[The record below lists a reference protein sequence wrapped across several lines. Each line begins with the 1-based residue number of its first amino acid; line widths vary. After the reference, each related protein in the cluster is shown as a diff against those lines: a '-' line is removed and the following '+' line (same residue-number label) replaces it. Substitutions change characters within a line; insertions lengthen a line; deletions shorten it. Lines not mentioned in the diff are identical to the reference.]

1 MFISYR
7 RGEKIVK
14 MVGFIRKNGIFDK
27 ISGFFAIY
35 RKGYYNKQKEQSLQD
50 WRRTAMEE
58 GNAKSLVRRLPIK
71 NRITLMVILIS
82 VVPILIISVFSYAK
96 AFISVRQTV
105 RAFAAQTLTSL
116 ERSLTNLADPSRLLA
131 GGQEKLPE
139 EVLKTEP
146 TGLFQQEALRYL
158 TGVTVLYTD
167 GTVCSLA
174 GEEILAVTESGGWA
188 ITQNEV
194 GEQRLAVAWYA
205 TDEEGN
211 AYTVQALFMPQMF
224 TRLLDIYNEE
234 SCNRLVLVDGAG
246 GLLTDDGTPLT
257 VLEGEEIRQTAF
269 EVSGEPIC
277 PREERSSFLCYLTVP
292 ALEAT
297 LVFIEPYTEMMKP
310 LQSIF
315 FGTLFGTILL
325 LNFSVIVIDSIDRP
339 MNALVKSF
347 GDAARVNFAVT
358 QSDESRDELGILN
371 QAFNEIC
378 AEMREALNK
387 VEKEQA
393 EKRRAEIRMLQ
404 AQINPHFL
412 FNTLDSLRFTSMM
425 NNVPV
430 VSDGLAALSHL
441 LRSSILKDNSYTPLH
456 SELQTVEDYLTL
468 QRIRCCE
475 TIVLKTEISEEAA
488 KASVMRLLLQP
499 IVENAVIHGIKENVP
514 LTIRLKAWVGEETLY
529 ISIIDD
535 GKGFDPK
542 KAGED
547 GVPKSSKMSGIG
559 LHNVKDRLYLSYKD
573 RQSFSIGSVQGQGTE
588 VQMTMPYTEWKEE
601 SDV

>member
-1 MFISYR
+1 M
-7 RGEKIVK
+7 KK
-14 MVGFIRKNGIFDK
+14 VGFIRKNGIFDK

-35 RKGYYNKQKEQSLQD
+35 RKGYYNKQKEQSPQD

-82 VVPILIISVFSYAK
+82 VVPILIISIFSYAK

-131 GGQEKLPE
+131 GGQESLPE

-205 TDEEGN
+205 TDGEGN

-224 TRLLDIYNEE
+224 TRLLDVYNEE

-257 VLEGEEIRQTAF
+257 VLEGEVIRQTAF

-535 GKGFDPK
+535 GKGFDQE

>member
-1 MFISYR
+1 MR
-7 RGEKIVK
+7 
-14 MVGFIRKNGIFDK
+14 MVGFIRENGIFDK

-35 RKGYYNKQKEQSLQD
+35 RKGYYNKQKEQSPQD
-50 WRRTAMEE
+50 WRRTAMKE

-167 GTVCSLA
+167 GTVCCLA
-174 GEEILAVTESGGWA
+174 GEEVLAVTESGGWA

-257 VLEGEEIRQTAF
+257 VLEGEVIRQTAF

-315 FGTLFGTILL
+315 LGTLFGTILL

-535 GKGFDPK
+535 GKGFDQE

>member
-1 MFISYR
+1 M
-7 RGEKIVK
+7 K

-35 RKGYYNKQKEQSLQD
+35 RKGYYNKQKEQSPQD

-167 GTVCSLA
+167 GTVCSFA

-257 VLEGEEIRQTAF
+257 VLEGEVIRQTAF

-514 LTIRLKAWVGEETLY
+514 LTIRLKAWVGKEMLY

-535 GKGFDPK
+535 GKGFDQE

-559 LHNVKDRLYLSYKD
+559 LHNVKDRLYLAYKD
-573 RQSFSIGSVQGQGTE
+573 NQSFSINSVQGQGTE

>member
-1 MFISYR
+1 M
-7 RGEKIVK
+7 KK
-14 MVGFIRKNGIFDK
+14 VGFIRKNGIFDK

-35 RKGYYNKQKEQSLQD
+35 RKGYYNKQKEQSPQD

-82 VVPILIISVFSYAK
+82 VVPILIISIFSYAK

-205 TDEEGN
+205 TDGEGN

-224 TRLLDIYNEE
+224 TRLLDVYNEE

-257 VLEGEEIRQTAF
+257 VLEGEVIRQTAF
-269 EVSGEPIC
+269 EVSGGPIC

-535 GKGFDPK
+535 GKGFDQE

>member
-1 MFISYR
+1 M
-7 RGEKIVK
+7 KK
-14 MVGFIRKNGIFDK
+14 VGFIRENGILDK

-35 RKGYYNKQKEQSLQD
+35 RKGYYNKQKEQSPQD

-174 GEEILAVTESGGWA
+174 GEEVLAVTESGGWA

-257 VLEGEEIRQTAF
+257 VLEGEVIRQTAF
-269 EVSGEPIC
+269 EASGEPIC

-499 IVENAVIHGIKENVP
+499 IVENAVIHGIKENIP

-535 GKGFDPK
+535 GKGFDQE

-559 LHNVKDRLYLSYKD
+559 LHNVKDRLYLAYKD
-573 RQSFSIGSVQGQGTE
+573 NQSFSINSVQGQGTE

>member
-1 MFISYR
+1 M
-7 RGEKIVK
+7 K
-14 MVGFIRKNGIFDK
+14 MVGFIRENGIFDK

-35 RKGYYNKQKEQSLQD
+35 RKGYYNKQKEQSPQD

-257 VLEGEEIRQTAF
+257 VLEGEVIRQTAF

>member
-1 MFISYR
+1 M
-7 RGEKIVK
+7 KI
-14 MVGFIRKNGIFDK
+14 VGFIRKNGIFDK

-35 RKGYYNKQKEQSLQD
+35 RKGYYNKQKEQSPQD

-205 TDEEGN
+205 TDGEGN

-257 VLEGEEIRQTAF
+257 VLEGEVIRQTAF

-277 PREERSSFLCYLTVP
+277 PREEHSSFLSYLTVP

-499 IVENAVIHGIKENVP
+499 IVENAVIHGIKENIP

-535 GKGFDPK
+535 GKGFDQE

-573 RQSFSIGSVQGQGTE
+573 RQSFYIGSVQGQGTE

>member
-1 MFISYR
+1 M
-7 RGEKIVK
+7 KK
-14 MVGFIRKNGIFDK
+14 VGFIRKNGIFDK

-35 RKGYYNKQKEQSLQD
+35 RKGYYNKQKEQSPQD

-82 VVPILIISVFSYAK
+82 VVPILIISIFSYAK

-224 TRLLDIYNEE
+224 TRLLDVYNEE

-257 VLEGEEIRQTAF
+257 VLEGEVIRQTAF

-535 GKGFDPK
+535 GKGFDQE

>member
-1 MFISYR
+1 M
-7 RGEKIVK
+7 KK
-14 MVGFIRKNGIFDK
+14 VGFIRKNGIFDK

-35 RKGYYNKQKEQSLQD
+35 RKGYYNKQKEQSPQD

-82 VVPILIISVFSYAK
+82 VVPILIISIFSYAK

-205 TDEEGN
+205 TDGEGN

-224 TRLLDIYNEE
+224 TRLLDVYNEE

-257 VLEGEEIRQTAF
+257 VLEGEVIRQTAF
-269 EVSGEPIC
+269 EVSGDPIC
-277 PREERSSFLCYLTVP
+277 TPGGAQQLFVLPYGAGIGGYPSLYR
-292 ALEAT
+292 ALHRDDEAT
-297 LVFIEPYTEMMKP
+297 AKYLLWDTVWNDSTAE
-310 LQSIF
+310 F
-315 FGTLFGTILL
+315 FG
-325 LNFSVIVIDSIDRP
+325 DCD
-339 MNALVKSF
+339 
-347 GDAARVNFAVT
+347 
-358 QSDESRDELGILN
+358 
-371 QAFNEIC
+371 
-378 AEMREALNK
+378 
-387 VEKEQA
+387 
-393 EKRRAEIRMLQ
+393 
-404 AQINPHFL
+404 
-412 FNTLDSLRFTSMM
+412 
-425 NNVPV
+425 
-430 VSDGLAALSHL
+430 
-441 LRSSILKDNSYTPLH
+441 
-456 SELQTVEDYLTL
+456 
-468 QRIRCCE
+468 
-475 TIVLKTEISEEAA
+475 
-488 KASVMRLLLQP
+488 
-499 IVENAVIHGIKENVP
+499 
-514 LTIRLKAWVGEETLY
+514 
-529 ISIIDD
+529 
-535 GKGFDPK
+535 
-542 KAGED
+542 
-547 GVPKSSKMSGIG
+547 
-559 LHNVKDRLYLSYKD
+559 
-573 RQSFSIGSVQGQGTE
+573 
-588 VQMTMPYTEWKEE
+588 
-601 SDV
+601 

>member
-1 MFISYR
+1 M
-7 RGEKIVK
+7 KK
-14 MVGFIRKNGIFDK
+14 VGFIRKNGIFDK

-35 RKGYYNKQKEQSLQD
+35 RKGYYKKQKEQSPQD

-82 VVPILIISVFSYAK
+82 VVPILIISIFSYAK

-205 TDEEGN
+205 TDGEGN

-224 TRLLDIYNEE
+224 TRLLDVYNEE

-257 VLEGEEIRQTAF
+257 VLEGEVIRQTAF

-535 GKGFDPK
+535 GKGFDQE

>member
-1 MFISYR
+1 M
-7 RGEKIVK
+7 KK
-14 MVGFIRKNGIFDK
+14 VGFIRENGILDK

-35 RKGYYNKQKEQSLQD
+35 RKGYYNKQKEQRPQD
-50 WRRTAMEE
+50 WRRTAMKE

-205 TDEEGN
+205 TDGEGN

-224 TRLLDIYNEE
+224 TRLLDVYNEE

-257 VLEGEEIRQTAF
+257 VLEGEVIRQTAF

-535 GKGFDPK
+535 GKGFDQE

>member
-1 MFISYR
+1 M
-7 RGEKIVK
+7 KK
-14 MVGFIRKNGIFDK
+14 VGFIRKNGIFDK

-35 RKGYYNKQKEQSLQD
+35 RKGYYNKQKEQSPQD

-82 VVPILIISVFSYAK
+82 VVPILIISIFSYAK

-205 TDEEGN
+205 TDGEGN

-224 TRLLDIYNEE
+224 TRLLDVYNEE

-257 VLEGEEIRQTAF
+257 VLEGEVIRQTAF

-535 GKGFDPK
+535 GKGFDQE

-559 LHNVKDRLYLSYKD
+559 LHNGKDRLYLSYKD

>member
-1 MFISYR
+1 M
-7 RGEKIVK
+7 K

-35 RKGYYNKQKEQSLQD
+35 RKGYYNKQKEQSPQD
-50 WRRTAMEE
+50 WRRTVMEE

-257 VLEGEEIRQTAF
+257 VLEGEVIRQTAF

-514 LTIRLKAWVGEETLY
+514 LTIRLKAWVGKEMLY

-535 GKGFDPK
+535 GKGFDQE

-547 GVPKSSKMSGIG
+547 AVPKSSKMSGIG

>member
-1 MFISYR
+1 M
-7 RGEKIVK
+7 K

-35 RKGYYNKQKEQSLQD
+35 RKGYYNKQKEQSPQD

-257 VLEGEEIRQTAF
+257 VLEGEVIRQTAF
-269 EVSGEPIC
+269 EVSGQPIC

-387 VEKEQA
+387 VEKEQV

-488 KASVMRLLLQP
+488 KASVMRRLLQP

-535 GKGFDPK
+535 GKGFDQE

-559 LHNVKDRLYLSYKD
+559 LHNVKDRLYLAYKD
-573 RQSFSIGSVQGQGTE
+573 NQSFSINSVQGQGTE

>member
-1 MFISYR
+1 M
-7 RGEKIVK
+7 KI
-14 MVGFIRKNGIFDK
+14 VGFIRKNGIFDK

-35 RKGYYNKQKEQSLQD
+35 RKGYYNKQKEQSPQD

-257 VLEGEEIRQTAF
+257 VLEGEVIRQTAF
-269 EVSGEPIC
+269 EVSGQPIC

-535 GKGFDPK
+535 GKGFDQE

>member
-1 MFISYR
+1 M
-7 RGEKIVK
+7 K

-35 RKGYYNKQKEQSLQD
+35 RKGYYNKQKEQSPQD
-50 WRRTAMEE
+50 WRRTVMEE

-71 NRITLMVILIS
+71 NRITLMVSLIS
-82 VVPILIISVFSYAK
+82 VVPILSISVFSYAK

-257 VLEGEEIRQTAF
+257 VLEGEVIRQTAF

-514 LTIRLKAWVGEETLY
+514 LTIRLKAWVGKEMLY

-535 GKGFDPK
+535 GKGFDQE

-559 LHNVKDRLYLSYKD
+559 LHNVKDRLYLAYKD
-573 RQSFSIGSVQGQGTE
+573 NQSFSINSVQGQGTE

>member
-1 MFISYR
+1 M
-7 RGEKIVK
+7 KK
-14 MVGFIRKNGIFDK
+14 VGFIRENGIFDK

-35 RKGYYNKQKEQSLQD
+35 RKGYYNKQKEQSPQD

-257 VLEGEEIRQTAF
+257 VLEGEVIRQTAF

-535 GKGFDPK
+535 GKGFDQE

>member
-1 MFISYR
+1 M
-7 RGEKIVK
+7 K

-35 RKGYYNKQKEQSLQD
+35 RKGYYNKQKEQSPQD
-50 WRRTAMEE
+50 WRRTVMEE

-257 VLEGEEIRQTAF
+257 VLEGEVIRQTAF

-425 NNVPV
+425 NNVPH
-430 VSDGLAALSHL
+430 VSDGLGAISHL

-514 LTIRLKAWVGEETLY
+514 LTIRLKAWVGKEMLY

-535 GKGFDPK
+535 GKGFDQE

-559 LHNVKDRLYLSYKD
+559 LHNVKDRLYLAYKD
-573 RQSFSIGSVQGQGTE
+573 NQSFSINSVQGQGTE

>member
-1 MFISYR
+1 M
-7 RGEKIVK
+7 K
-14 MVGFIRKNGIFDK
+14 MVGFIRKNGIYDK

-35 RKGYYNKQKEQSLQD
+35 RKGYYNKQKEQSPQD

-257 VLEGEEIRQTAF
+257 VLEGEVIRQTAF

-514 LTIRLKAWVGEETLY
+514 LTIRLKAWVGKEMLY

-535 GKGFDPK
+535 GKGFDQE

>member
-1 MFISYR
+1 M
-7 RGEKIVK
+7 K

-35 RKGYYNKQKEQSLQD
+35 RKGYYNKQKEQSPQD

-116 ERSLTNLADPSRLLA
+116 ERSLTNLADPSRLLV
-131 GGQEKLPE
+131 GGQGKLPE

-257 VLEGEEIRQTAF
+257 VLEGEVIRQTAF
-269 EVSGEPIC
+269 EVSGEAIC

-430 VSDGLAALSHL
+430 VSGGLAALSHL

-468 QRIRCCE
+468 QRIRSCE
-475 TIVLKTEISEEAA
+475 TIMLKTEISEEAA

-499 IVENAVIHGIKENVP
+499 IAENAVIHGIKENIP
-514 LTIRLKAWVGEETLY
+514 LTIRLKAWVGKETLY

-535 GKGFDPK
+535 GKGFDQE

-559 LHNVKDRLYLSYKD
+559 LHNVKDRLYLAYKD
-573 RQSFSIGSVQGQGTE
+573 KQSFSINSVQGQGTE

>member
-1 MFISYR
+1 M
-7 RGEKIVK
+7 KK
-14 MVGFIRKNGIFDK
+14 VGFIRKNGIFDK

-35 RKGYYNKQKEQSLQD
+35 RKGYYNKQKEQSPQD

-82 VVPILIISVFSYAK
+82 VVPILIISIFSYAK

-174 GEEILAVTESGGWA
+174 GEEILAVTGSGGWA

-205 TDEEGN
+205 TDGEGN

-224 TRLLDIYNEE
+224 TRLLDVYNEE

-257 VLEGEEIRQTAF
+257 VLEGEVIRQTAF

-475 TIVLKTEISEEAA
+475 TIVLKTEISEEAE

-535 GKGFDPK
+535 GKGFDQE

>member
-1 MFISYR
+1 M
-7 RGEKIVK
+7 K

-35 RKGYYNKQKEQSLQD
+35 RKGYYNKQKEQSPQD

-257 VLEGEEIRQTAF
+257 VLEGEVIRQTAF

-292 ALEAT
+292 ALDAT

-535 GKGFDPK
+535 GKGFDQE

-573 RQSFSIGSVQGQGTE
+573 RQSFSIGSIQGQGTE

>member
-1 MFISYR
+1 M
-7 RGEKIVK
+7 K

-35 RKGYYNKQKEQSLQD
+35 RKGYYNKQKEQSPQD

-167 GTVCSLA
+167 GTVCSFA

-211 AYTVQALFMPQMF
+211 AYAVQALFMPQMF

-257 VLEGEEIRQTAF
+257 VLEGEVIRQTAF

-535 GKGFDPK
+535 GKGFDQE

>member
-1 MFISYR
+1 M
-7 RGEKIVK
+7 K
-14 MVGFIRKNGIFDK
+14 MVGFIRENGIFDK

-35 RKGYYNKQKEQSLQD
+35 RKGYYNKQKEQSPQD

-257 VLEGEEIRQTAF
+257 VLEGEVIRQTAF

-535 GKGFDPK
+535 GKGFDQE

-559 LHNVKDRLYLSYKD
+559 LHNVKDRLYLAYKD
-573 RQSFSIGSVQGQGTE
+573 NQSFSINSVQGQGTE

>member
-1 MFISYR
+1 M
-7 RGEKIVK
+7 K

-35 RKGYYNKQKEQSLQD
+35 RKGYYNKQKEQSPQD

-257 VLEGEEIRQTAF
+257 VLEGEVIRQTAF

-347 GDAARVNFAVT
+347 GDAARVNFAVA

-499 IVENAVIHGIKENVP
+499 IVENAVIHGIKENIP

-535 GKGFDPK
+535 GKGFDQE

-559 LHNVKDRLYLSYKD
+559 LHNVKDRLYLAYKD
-573 RQSFSIGSVQGQGTE
+573 KQSFSINSVQGQGTE

>member
-1 MFISYR
+1 M
-7 RGEKIVK
+7 KK
-14 MVGFIRKNGIFDK
+14 VGFIRKNGIFDK

-35 RKGYYNKQKEQSLQD
+35 RKGYYNKQKEQSPQD

-82 VVPILIISVFSYAK
+82 VVPILIISIFSYAK

-257 VLEGEEIRQTAF
+257 VLEGEVIRQTAF

-535 GKGFDPK
+535 GKGFDQE

>member
-1 MFISYR
+1 M
-7 RGEKIVK
+7 K
-14 MVGFIRKNGIFDK
+14 MVGFIRENGIFDK

-35 RKGYYNKQKEQSLQD
+35 RKGYYNKQKEQSPQD

-58 GNAKSLVRRLPIK
+58 RNAKSLVRRLPIK

-257 VLEGEEIRQTAF
+257 VLEGEVIRQTAF

-514 LTIRLKAWVGEETLY
+514 LTIRLKAWVGKEMLY

-535 GKGFDPK
+535 GKGFDQE

-559 LHNVKDRLYLSYKD
+559 LHNVKDRLYLAYKD
-573 RQSFSIGSVQGQGTE
+573 RQSFSIDSVRGQGTE
-588 VQMTMPYTEWKEE
+588 VQMMMPYTEWKEE

>member
-1 MFISYR
+1 M
-7 RGEKIVK
+7 KK
-14 MVGFIRKNGIFDK
+14 VGFIRENGILDK

-35 RKGYYNKQKEQSLQD
+35 RKGYYNKQKEQSPQD

-58 GNAKSLVRRLPIK
+58 ENAKSLVRRLPIK

-257 VLEGEEIRQTAF
+257 VLEGEVIRQTAF

-499 IVENAVIHGIKENVP
+499 IVENAVIHGIKENIP
-514 LTIRLKAWVGEETLY
+514 LTIRLKAWVGKEMLY

-535 GKGFDPK
+535 GKGFDQE

>member
-1 MFISYR
+1 M
-7 RGEKIVK
+7 K
-14 MVGFIRKNGIFDK
+14 MVGFIRENGIFDK

-35 RKGYYNKQKEQSLQD
+35 RKGYYNKQKEQSPQD
-50 WRRTAMEE
+50 WRRTAMKE

-257 VLEGEEIRQTAF
+257 VLEGEAIRQTAF

-277 PREERSSFLCYLTVP
+277 SREERSSFLCYLTVP

-514 LTIRLKAWVGEETLY
+514 LTIRLKAWVGKEMLY

-535 GKGFDPK
+535 GKGFDQE

-559 LHNVKDRLYLSYKD
+559 LHNVKDRLYLAYKD
-573 RQSFSIGSVQGQGTE
+573 NQSFSINSVQGQGTE

>member
-1 MFISYR
+1 M
-7 RGEKIVK
+7 KK
-14 MVGFIRKNGIFDK
+14 VGFIRKNGIFDK

-35 RKGYYNKQKEQSLQD
+35 RKGYYNKQKEQSPQD

-82 VVPILIISVFSYAK
+82 VVPILIISIFSYAK

-174 GEEILAVTESGGWA
+174 GEEILEVTESGGWA

-205 TDEEGN
+205 TDGEGN

-224 TRLLDIYNEE
+224 TRLLDVYNEE

-257 VLEGEEIRQTAF
+257 VLEGEVIRQTAF

-535 GKGFDPK
+535 GKGFDQE

>member
-1 MFISYR
+1 M
-7 RGEKIVK
+7 K
-14 MVGFIRKNGIFDK
+14 MVGFIRENGIFDK

-35 RKGYYNKQKEQSLQD
+35 RKGYYNKQKEQSPQD

-257 VLEGEEIRQTAF
+257 VLEGEVIRQTAF
-269 EVSGEPIC
+269 EVSGQPIC

-514 LTIRLKAWVGEETLY
+514 LTIRLKAWVGKEMLY

-535 GKGFDPK
+535 GKGFDQE

-559 LHNVKDRLYLSYKD
+559 LHNVKDRLYLAYKD
-573 RQSFSIGSVQGQGTE
+573 NQSFSINSVQGQGTE

>member
-1 MFISYR
+1 M
-7 RGEKIVK
+7 KK
-14 MVGFIRKNGIFDK
+14 VGFIRKNGIFDK

-35 RKGYYNKQKEQSLQD
+35 RKGYYNKQKEQSPQD

-257 VLEGEEIRQTAF
+257 VLEGEVIRQTAF

-277 PREERSSFLCYLTVP
+277 PREEHSSFLSYLTVP

-499 IVENAVIHGIKENVP
+499 IVENAVIHGIKENIP

-535 GKGFDPK
+535 GKGFDQE

-573 RQSFSIGSVQGQGTE
+573 RQSFYIGSVQGQGTE

>member
-1 MFISYR
+1 M
-7 RGEKIVK
+7 VK
-14 MVGFIRKNGIFDK
+14 KVGFIRKNGIFDK

-35 RKGYYNKQKEQSLQD
+35 RKGYYNKQKEQSPQD

-82 VVPILIISVFSYAK
+82 VVPILIISIFSYAK

-205 TDEEGN
+205 TDGEGN

-224 TRLLDIYNEE
+224 TRLLDVYNEE

-257 VLEGEEIRQTAF
+257 VLEGEVIRQTAF

-535 GKGFDPK
+535 GKGFDQE

>member
-1 MFISYR
+1 M
-7 RGEKIVK
+7 K

-35 RKGYYNKQKEQSLQD
+35 RKGYYNKQKEQSPQD

-194 GEQRLAVAWYA
+194 GEQRLAVAWYV

-257 VLEGEEIRQTAF
+257 VLEGEVIRQTAF

-514 LTIRLKAWVGEETLY
+514 LTIRLKAWVGKEMLY

-535 GKGFDPK
+535 GKGFDQE

-559 LHNVKDRLYLSYKD
+559 LHNVKDRLYLAYKD
-573 RQSFSIGSVQGQGTE
+573 NQSFSINSVQGQGTE

>member
-1 MFISYR
+1 M
-7 RGEKIVK
+7 K

-35 RKGYYNKQKEQSLQD
+35 RKGYYNKQKEQSPQD

-257 VLEGEEIRQTAF
+257 VLEGEVIRQTAF

-514 LTIRLKAWVGEETLY
+514 LTIRLKAWVGEEETLY

-535 GKGFDPK
+535 GKGFDQE

>member
-1 MFISYR
+1 M
-7 RGEKIVK
+7 KK
-14 MVGFIRKNGIFDK
+14 VGFIRENGILDK

-35 RKGYYNKQKEQSLQD
+35 RKGYYNKQKEQSPQD
-50 WRRTAMEE
+50 WRRTAMKE

-174 GEEILAVTESGGWA
+174 GEEVLAVTESGGWA

-257 VLEGEEIRQTAF
+257 VLEGEVIRQTAF
-269 EVSGEPIC
+269 EASGEPIC

-499 IVENAVIHGIKENVP
+499 IVENAVIHGIKENIP

-535 GKGFDPK
+535 GKGFDQE

>member
-1 MFISYR
+1 
-7 RGEKIVK
+7 VK
-14 MVGFIRKNGIFDK
+14 KVGFIRKNGIFDK

-35 RKGYYNKQKEQSLQD
+35 RKGYYNKQKEQSPQD

-82 VVPILIISVFSYAK
+82 VVPILIISIFSYAK

-205 TDEEGN
+205 TDGEGN

-224 TRLLDIYNEE
+224 TRLLDVYNEE

-257 VLEGEEIRQTAF
+257 VLEGEVIRQTAF

-277 PREERSSFLCYLTVP
+277 SREERSSFLCYLTVP
-292 ALEAT
+292 VLEAT

-535 GKGFDPK
+535 GKGFDQE

>member
-1 MFISYR
+1 M
-7 RGEKIVK
+7 K

-35 RKGYYNKQKEQSLQD
+35 RKGYYNKQKEQSPQD
-50 WRRTAMEE
+50 WRRTAMKE

-257 VLEGEEIRQTAF
+257 VLEGEVIRQTAF
-269 EVSGEPIC
+269 EVSGQPIC

-535 GKGFDPK
+535 GKGFDQE

-559 LHNVKDRLYLSYKD
+559 LHNVKDRLYLAYKD
-573 RQSFSIGSVQGQGTE
+573 NQSFSINSVQGQGTE

>member
-1 MFISYR
+1 M
-7 RGEKIVK
+7 K

-257 VLEGEEIRQTAF
+257 VLEGEVIRQTAF
-269 EVSGEPIC
+269 EVSGQPIC

-499 IVENAVIHGIKENVP
+499 IVENAVIHGIKENIP

-535 GKGFDPK
+535 GKGFDQE

-559 LHNVKDRLYLSYKD
+559 LHNVKDRLYLAYKD
-573 RQSFSIGSVQGQGTE
+573 KQSFSINSVQGQGTE